1 MVAATTIIDIG
12 ACINGHAR
20 TIGGTGTCDTGVILA
35 NQAVSAFVRTAAASV
50 DGAHRDLIAAAI
62 GRAYPKFAL
71 PLVANQTVITTIGAV
86 TAIVEIG

>member
-1 MVAATTIIDIG
+1 MVNMDARIDDCTGAIG
-12 ACINGHAR
+12 H
-20 TIGGTGTCDTGVILA
+20 TGTSHTGVILA
-35 NQAVSAFVRTAAASV
+35 NLAIGAFIRAAAASV

-62 GRAYPKFAL
+62 GRAYPEFAL